1 MGLRVLFDS
10 VIMIDHLNGISR
22 ATRYLRSIDDGVIS
36 VVTRA
41 EVLTGITDTDAN
53 TIAWLDWFPTI
64 GIDQLTAD
72 VAAALRRK
80 YRWRLPDAFQA
91 AIAEVHGLKLAT
103 RNTRDFPPKT
113 HSFVVVPYTL

>member
-1 MGLRVLFDS
+1 MGWF
-10 VIMIDHLNGISR
+10 
-22 ATRYLRSIDDGVIS
+22 S

-41 EVLTGITDTDAN
+41 EVLTGTADTDTD
-53 TIAWLDWFPTI
+53 TIAWLDRFPTI

-103 RNTRDFPPKT
+103 RNTLDFPPKT
-113 HSFVVVPYTL
+113 HSFVIVPYTLR